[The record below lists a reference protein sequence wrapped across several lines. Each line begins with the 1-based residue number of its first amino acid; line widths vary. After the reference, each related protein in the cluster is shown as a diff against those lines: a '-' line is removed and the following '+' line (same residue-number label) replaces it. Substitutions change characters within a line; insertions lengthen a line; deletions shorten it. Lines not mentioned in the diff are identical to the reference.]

1 MKENL
6 LKVVIVSMIIVIISE
21 SIGKIS
27 IPVWKVSIILFPMLY
42 AVIIGTIITPDLLGK
57 KIKALKEVVN
67 QSEIQLAGEFV
78 GMGLLILGVKYGTLA
93 GPNIQKILAAG
104 PAFLAQETGHLLSPI
119 VALPLALFLG
129 MKREAIGATSSISR
143 EPSLGVIGEKY
154 GINSPE
160 GNGVLGTYLIGTVI
174 GTIIFGILGSVSI
187 YTGIHPYAL
196 GMACGVGSGSMMTAA
211 AAALTE
217 AAPPNMKD
225 TILAYAATSNMLSG
239 ITGVNFLIFVTLPLT
254 NKMYSVLEPI
264 LGKNKGGK

>member
-1 MKENL
+1 MKNSL
-6 LKVVIVSMIIVIISE
+6 LKLIITSLIIVIISE
-21 SIGKIS
+21 MIGKIA

-42 AVIIGTIITPDLLGK
+42 AVVIGLFITPDLLGK
-57 KIKALKEVVN
+57 
-67 QSEIQLAGEFV
+67 EIVLAGELV

-93 GPNIQKILAAG
+93 GPNIQKILTAG
-104 PAFLAQETGHLLSPI
+104 PAFLAQECGHLLSPL
-119 VALPLALFLG
+119 VALPLALLLG
-129 MKREAIGATSSISR
+129 MKREAVGATSSISR
-143 EPSLGVIGEKY
+143 EPSLGVISEKY

-160 GNGVLGTYLIGTVI
+160 GSGVLGTYLIGTVI

-187 YTGIHPYAL
+187 YSGIHPYAL

-217 AAPPNMKD
+217 VVPPDMKD
-225 TILAYAATSNMLSG
+225 TVLAYAATSNMLSG

-264 LGKNKGGK
+264 LGRRGGK